1 MRQSEGN
8 KTENRPSARRL
19 IQFLVEYNE
28 STLEAIIGP
37 ATAEV
42 TLPAR
47 IRSSLLLK
55 TASSTL
61 RGHAPRGR
69 SYLPS
74 IAASRAARQRFAL
87 ERSSFSTSR
96 LLAAGNA
103 ITHIGKQKPIIP
115 AKALSAA
122 DRFQQQEWQD
132 IALRQ

>member
-96 LLAAGNA
+96 LLEGRECDHA
-103 ITHIGKQKPIIP
+103 H
-115 AKALSAA
+115 
-122 DRFQQQEWQD
+122 R
-132 IALRQ
+132 